1 MRKII
6 LLLILAVAGLS
17 VSCVQR
23 PKGIASDGEMA
34 SVLADIELAEALLQN
49 EASSTSETRRRALEE
64 YIISQHGLT
73 RAEFDSTM
81 VWYARNP
88 DAYFDLCELSEK
100 ELAKKRRKL
109 EGRPMGEIETSDVW
123 PYPRTALFSPF
134 QQSDGM
140 VFSVPLGQT
149 SNGDQLRLRMRF
161 SSPADGEA
169 RFGVQYV
176 DGESEYIIKRV
187 SNASRLDL
195 TVRSDTARQIERVFG
210 NLSLDGLKKALWA
223 DSIHIS
229 VIPFDST
236 QYFNRSSQHKVAPP
250 RRRVPLNVENRD
262 TVSQTPEDSSMLDL
276 DSASNSTMDLERE
289 TPRRHSER
297 IGLRHN
303 NSAARLKKT
312 ETAE

>member
-1 MRKII
+1 MKKII
-6 LLLILAVAGLS
+6 LPLILAVAGLF

-23 PKGIASDGEMA
+23 PKGIASDSKMA
-34 SVLADIELAEALLQN
+34 SVLADMELAEALLQN
-49 EASSTSETRRRALEE
+49 EASSSSDAKRRALEE

-73 RAEFDSTM
+73 RSEFDSTM

-109 EGRPMGEIETSDVW
+109 EGKPLGGIETSDVW
-123 PYPRTALFSPF
+123 PYSRTALFSPF

-176 DGESEYIIKRV
+176 DGETEYILRRL

-195 TVRSDTARQIERVFG
+195 TVRTDTARQIERVFG
-210 NLSLDGLKKALWA
+210 NLSLDGLKNALWA

-236 QYFNRSSQHKVAPP
+236 QYFNRNSQHKVAPP
-250 RRRVPLNVENRD
+250 RRLIPISVEHRDSVP
-262 TVSQTPEDSSMLDL
+262 QTPEDS
-276 DSASNSTMDLERE
+276 ASNNPDTTSNSSRGLERVS
-289 TPRRHSER
+289 HGSSSER
-297 IGLRHN
+297 VGLMHN

-312 ETAE
+312 GTAE